1 MRTTI
6 DLPQDLLD
14 EAVSLSNMKTKT
26 SVIISALEEYVRR
39 KKVAGIKK
47 YRGKIDLGIDLT
59 VLRNRK

>member
-6 DLPQDLLD
+6 DLPQELLD
-14 EAVSLSNMKTKT
+14 EAVNLSNMKTKT

-39 KKVAGIKK
+39 KKIEGIKK

-59 VLRNRK
+59 VLRDRK

>member
-1 MRTTI
+1 
-6 DLPQDLLD
+6 
-14 EAVSLSNMKTKT
+14 MKTKT

-39 KKVAGIKK
+39 KKIAGIKK